1 MTALKIILAFS
12 AFSFLYFS
20 FFSVL
25 SSSACLWRIV
35 LRVFKRPQNARET
48 CRHLPLD
55 QRYSPR
61 SILPSLS
68 LLVWYC
74 GDWSHLSIAESTF
87 HILIELRLELLLGMG
102 RYDTFASTSFYA
114 SCWLP
119 FCHSSS
125 LAFEEG
131 REREGEGEEKGRKA
145 EGVSCL
151 STYHTVHSFTMS
163 ANLASVECL
172 PLSLALSV
180 LWKVINIERKKE
192 RIYNRKREMGLCY
205 KLCSYVD
212 LKPLTK
218 TW

>member
-1 MTALKIILAFS
+1 MQCFNCSDSIKNYSCVFCIFFS
-12 AFSFLYFS
+12 S
-20 FFSVL
+20 FFLFFFFFLCYRLPLVYGESCCAFL
-25 SSSACLWRIV
+25 
-35 LRVFKRPQNARET
+35 NARKTLEKRAGI
-48 CRHLPLD
+48 CRLTSATHHAL
-55 QRYSPR
+55 YSP
-61 SILPSLS
+61 LSLS
-68 LLVWYC
+68 LLVWHC

-87 HILIELRLELLLGMG
+87 HILIELRLKLLLGMG

-172 PLSLALSV
+172 PLPSLSLSISWFSEKS
-180 LWKVINIERKKE
+180 LTSREKKE
-192 RIYNRKREMGLCY
+192 NI
-205 KLCSYVD
+205 
-212 LKPLTK
+212 
-218 TW
+218 